1 MKVKM
6 MQTMMEML
14 HLYLTMK
21 KKITKQDLTLG
32 QLQDN
37 LTTTNLTN
45 TEIKSTKRLIRL
57 IKEEEPE

>member
-1 MKVKM
+1 
-6 MQTMMEML
+6 MMEML

>member
-1 MKVKM
+1 
-6 MQTMMEML
+6 
-14 HLYLTMK
+14 MK

-37 LTTTNLTN
+37 LITTNLN
-45 TEIKSTKRLIRL
+45 SKEIKATKRLIRL